1 MKIRIVADSSSDLHE
16 LSGVEYVSVPL
27 KIVTEEKEYIDDKD
41 LDISDMVETLK
52 KYKKKCGTACPGQ
65 GDWMEAFGDADW
77 IFGITITSKLS
88 GSYNA
93 ARLAKEEY
101 LENHP
106 EKKVYIIDSYSTG
119 PGMILMIEKLKEL
132 IKAGKAFDAI
142 CEEIEAYKKQV
153 GLIFCLES
161 INNLANNG
169 RVNHA
174 VAKIAGVLG
183 IRIVGIEED
192 GDISLQAKCRGEKG
206 ALSEIVKITKNM
218 GCSGQKIIINHCLNE
233 AAAEKLKTMLQ
244 AEYPDAQIVVGK
256 NGGLCS
262 FYAEK
267 GGMIIGFEE
276 R

>member
-1 MKIRIVADSSSDLHE
+1 MKVRIVSDSSSDIYE
-16 LSGVEYVSVPL
+16 LSGVDYVSVPL
-27 KIVTEEKEYIDDKD
+27 RIVTEEKEYVDDKN
-41 LDISDMVETLK
+41 LDIPEMVETLK
-52 KYKKKCGTACPGQ
+52 AYKKKSGTACPGQ

-93 ARLAKEEY
+93 ARLAREEY

-106 EKKVYIIDSYSTG
+106 EKKVYIIDSRSTG
-119 PGMILMIEKLKEL
+119 PGMILIIDKLKTL
-132 IKAGKAFDAI
+132 IESEMEFEAI
-142 CEEIEAYKKQV
+142 CEAIEDYKNHV

-183 IRIVGIEED
+183 IRIVGIEKD

-206 ALSEIVKITKNM
+206 TLNEIMKAVRQLE
-218 GCSGQKIIINHCLNE
+218 CSGQRIIINHCLNE
-233 AAAEKLKTMLQ
+233 EIAEKLRTMILK
-244 AEYPDAQIVVGK
+244 EYPDAQIVIGK

-267 GGMIIGFEE
+267 GGMIIGFE
-276 R
+276 RN